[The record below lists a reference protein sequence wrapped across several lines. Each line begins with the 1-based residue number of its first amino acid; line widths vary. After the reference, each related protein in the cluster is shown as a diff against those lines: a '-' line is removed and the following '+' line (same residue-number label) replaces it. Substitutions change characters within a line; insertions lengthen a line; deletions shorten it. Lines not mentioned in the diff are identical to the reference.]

1 MPALKPKVTTL
12 QPSGLQLCGWHCRWS
27 LPGLPS
33 QSFTSGPF
41 AHLDLIPRGNE
52 NCTYPLAPWWQLLL
66 SCYLGLPRDPGDRSR
81 GVG

>member
-12 QPSGLQLCGWHCRWS
+12 QPSGLQLCGWHCRWA
-27 LPGLPS
+27 LPGLSS

-52 NCTYPLAPWWQLLL
+52 NCTYPLAPCGSYCLAAI
-66 SCYLGLPRDPGDRSR
+66 
-81 GVG
+81 